1 MLKIGIHSVSSQSG
15 SATFA
20 DLIKKKVQVYGYA
33 RKSVHG
39 QAFVDSINN
48 QGGIYLETP
57 RSKGKDDGQLIP
69 LKHHA
74 VGHSIKRLVNESDI
88 IIITHPSQYLKDTI
102 TQLKKAGIQER
113 SIPIILSPSR
123 TFIVPYLWQILGE
136 GYPFICF
143 STCPYSCKS
152 NQIGSVYIKRRKR
165 NWMGSLEG
173 HFKTESIKVVKKLYP
188 QAIFNHVPATTSI
201 GNIGAIFHPGP
212 YLLNYEAIQ
221 TANSENRVYSFYMEG
236 IAKNRTVAQH
246 IEAVDQ
252 IRLQIATHLNLQVFG
267 LHGQPNEERWAE
279 ILGILR
285 NKEKKANEDLTELRQ
300 LRQHYL
306 IEINEA
312 VMSAQHWLDY
322 TYGVGRI
329 SGESLDQAIARTS
342 TYKKRSRP
350 QNRYVDEDIPTGI
363 VPLRAIAKRF
373 DLETRPMDRLLEL
386 YQKYYKRSSKK
397 DWRDL
402 KTFSTDYISNYLI
415 GKYFKITD

>member
-20 DLIKKKVQVYGYA
+20 DLIKKKIQVYGYA
-33 RKSVHG
+33 RKSEHG
-39 QAFVDSINN
+39 QAFVNAIST
-48 QGGIYLETP
+48 QGGIYVETP
-57 RSKGKDDGQLIP
+57 RSKGEEACKLIP
-69 LKHHA
+69 IKHHA
-74 VGHSIKRLVNESDI
+74 VGHSIKRLVSESDI

-102 TQLKKAGIQER
+102 MQLKKAGIQER
-113 SIPIILSPSR
+113 AIPIILSPSR
-123 TFIVPYLWQILGE
+123 TFIVPYLWRILGE

-152 NQIGSVYIKRRKR
+152 NQIGKVYIKKRKR

-173 HFKTESIKVVKKLYP
+173 HFKSESLRIVKKLYP

-201 GNIGAIFHPGP
+201 GNIGAVFHPGP

-221 TANSENRVYSFYMEG
+221 AAEKGKKVYSFYMAG
-236 IAKNRTVAQH
+236 IAKNKSVAGH
-246 IEAVDQ
+246 IEAIDQ
-252 IRLQIATHLNLQVFG
+252 IRLQIASHLKLQVFG
-267 LHGQPNEERWAE
+267 LREQPNEERWAE
-279 ILGILR
+279 ILDVLR
-285 NKEKKANEDLTELRQ
+285 SKEKKAYDDLSELRQ

-322 TYGVGRI
+322 TYGVTRI
-329 SGESLDQAIARTS
+329 PGEGLDQAIARTS

-350 QNRYVDEDIPTGI
+350 QSRYVEEDIPTGI

-373 DLETRPMDRLLEL
+373 DLDTGPMDFILEL
-386 YQKYYKRSSKK
+386 HKKHYKRGQKK

-402 KTFSTDYISNYLI
+402 KSFSTEYITDYLQ
-415 GKYFKITD
+415 GKFFKIIQ